1 MHISDKAEYSTGR
14 CRTAT
19 ETHWNIL
26 IQSILT
32 SHFER
37 EGGGG
42 EWEGGL
48 FGGGGGGHDGE
59 REKLGALILYWIL
72 GLPISVHGLND
83 EHVMEIE

>member
-19 ETHWNIL
+19 ETHGNIL

-37 EGGGG
+37 ERGKVQGRIVGG
-42 EWEGGL
+42 
-48 FGGGGGGHDGE
+48 GGGGGGHEGDMKGK
-59 REKLGALILYWIL
+59 EKSLVL
-72 GLPISVHGLND
+72 
-83 EHVMEIE
+83 